1 MRCQSTMEW
10 FLIKQNEHLGP
21 FSEDAIHQLFS
32 SKEIFGN
39 SFIWRE
45 GWKEAQTYSK
55 TFLENDVNEEIV
67 PLETII
73 PRKQVK
79 SSKNPVIEASDL
91 PSDLPPIPLDAL
103 PRGSNKIIE
112 LAEPGS
118 LQLEVNPLDSKPV
131 LKKVKK
137 IKPAISSNS
146 LKTTQIAIS
155 KTEPSVENGN
165 RNFFK
170 KVKIL
175 MVFTLLIFISIP
187 SLLYYQSKTSVF
199 SRPKLMT
206 MRDYKKLK
214 MTAMSDESELKFSF
228 ALSKD
233 KKSIW
238 IATNNPAEGEIYV
251 NMKSITNRSLGKTV
265 EFNASGKLENKL
277 VVLNAFQF
285 IKGSRFV
292 DGLYSVELSTTE
304 KLNIPLHHKF
314 FTNHNTEFKY
324 VDQTVVTSLSIKD
337 FKRQLSKYLKMKKS
351 NSNEFWIEITEK
363 YKTVKMITGQIR
375 DGIRD
380 IFKGKPEDW
389 DKKIIEF
396 ENKYKSNWGQFF
408 TAFVKANEL
417 SYKRYVSE
425 KVEDPVKVLAT
436 YNNLSK
442 LAIMIGEESM
452 SSLEA
457 IQAFNGKKET
467 SENKALLQEKT
478 IEKLSGIIEKC
489 EEKIS
494 EIKTY

>member
-1 MRCQSTMEW
+1 MEW
-10 FLIKQNEHLGP
+10 FLIKQNEHSGP

-32 SKEIFGN
+32 NKEIVGN
-39 SFIWRE
+39 TYIWRE

-55 TFLENDVNEEIV
+55 TFLEVEEV
-67 PLETII
+67 I
-73 PRKQVK
+73 PPEHVGSKKLVK
-79 SSKNPVIEASDL
+79 SKENPILDIGDL
-91 PSDLPPIPLDAL
+91 PPDLPPIPLDAI
-103 PRGSNKIIE
+103 PSVRKKNVE
-112 LAEPGS
+112 LAKTQIPH
-118 LQLEVNPLDSKPV
+118 LEITPSESNQI

-137 IKPAISSNS
+137 IKPAFSSNS
-146 LKTTQIAIS
+146 LKNNQTTIS
-155 KTEPSVENGN
+155 KIEPSVEKGN
-165 RNFFK
+165 KSFFR
-170 KVKIL
+170 KVKIVMSL
-175 MVFTLLIFISIP
+175 TLLIFIAIP
-187 SLLYYQSKTSVF
+187 SLLYYQSKTSMF
-199 SRPKLMT
+199 SRPNLMT

-265 EFNASGKLENKL
+265 EFNASGKLDNKL
-277 VVLNAFQF
+277 VVLNKFQF
-285 IKGSRFV
+285 LKGSRFV

-314 FTNHNTEFKY
+314 FTTHNTEFKY

-375 DGIRD
+375 DGIKD
-380 IFKGKPEDW
+380 IFNGEPEDW
-389 DKKIIEF
+389 NKKIVEF
-396 ENKYKSNWGQFF
+396 ENKYKTNWGQFF

-457 IQAFNGKKET
+457 LQAFNGKDET
-467 SENKALLQEKT
+467 SENKILLQEKT
-478 IEKLSGIIEKC
+478 TEKLSGIIDKC
-489 EEKIS
+489 EEKIL

>member
-1 MRCQSTMEW
+1 MEW

-32 SKEIFGN
+32 SKEIVG
-39 SFIWRE
+39 STFIWRE

-55 TFLENDVNEEIV
+55 TFLEVGE
-67 PLETII
+67 II
-73 PRKQVK
+73 PPKPAVPKKLVK
-79 SSKNPVIEASDL
+79 TKESPILNVGDL
-91 PSDLPPIPLDAL
+91 PPDLPPIPLDAI
-103 PRGSNKIIE
+103 PAVSKKIVD
-112 LAEPGS
+112 LTEPES
-118 LQLEVNPLDSKPV
+118 PQVEITPSESKQV
-131 LKKVKK
+131 LKK
-137 IKPAISSNS
+137 IKPAISSKS
-146 LKTTQIAIS
+146 LKNNQVTMSNI
-155 KTEPSVENGN
+155 EPSVENCN
-165 RNFFK
+165 KSFFK
-170 KVKIL
+170 KVKIVVAL
-175 MVFTLLIFISIP
+175 TLLIFISIP
-187 SLLYYQSKTSVF
+187 SVLYYQSKTSVF

-251 NMKSITNRSLGKTV
+251 NMKSVTNRSLGKTV

-277 VVLNAFQF
+277 VVLNKFQF

-314 FTNHNTEFKY
+314 FTTHNTEFKY

-375 DGIRD
+375 DGIKD
-380 IFKGKPEDW
+380 IFKGEPEDW
-389 DKKIIEF
+389 SKKIIEF
-396 ENKYKSNWGQFF
+396 ENKYKTNWGQFF

-457 IQAFNGKKET
+457 LQAFNGKGET
-467 SENKALLQEKT
+467 SENKIILQEKT
-478 IEKLSGIIEKC
+478 TEKLSGIIEKC